1 MNRTVK
7 TMLDKELTL
16 GFIGFGEAAFGITM
30 GLKSEGFQHI
40 TSYDKA
46 YQQQPQ
52 SDLITERAKTAE
64 IELLPSVEK
73 VLEVSDM
80 VISATSASEAV
91 NVANAAA
98 PFLTRNEIFVDVNA
112 ACPDTIIAVSNIL
125 KKTDCIFVD
134 VAMMA
139 DVKSNRHE
147 VPMFVSG
154 PGAEPFERLMSP
166 YGMNIKIVSQ
176 ETGQASAM
184 KMIRS
189 VFTKGME
196 ALLMETFT
204 AAQEYRIV
212 DLTMAN
218 LAESMDSAPFEK
230 RTNVLLGKTAIHT
243 TRRIHEM
250 EDVIKTLNSL
260 GVDPIM
266 SRATLENFIRID
278 RLGLNEYFSG
288 ETPRDFKEVLEAVTK
303 SPNFK
308 Q

>member
-1 MNRTVK
+1 
-7 TMLDKELTL
+7 MLNKELTL

-30 GLKSEGFQHI
+30 GLKSEGFKHI

-46 YQQQPQ
+46 YQQSPQ
-52 SDLITERAKTAE
+52 SKIIIERAKTAE

-98 PFLTRNEIFVDVNA
+98 PFLSKDDIFVDVNA
-112 ACPDTIIAVSNIL
+112 ACPDTIIEASNIL

-139 DVKSNRHE
+139 DVKSNRHK

-154 PGAEPFERLMSP
+154 PGAERFENLMSP
-166 YGMNIKIVSQ
+166 YGMNIKIVGQ

-204 AAQEYRIV
+204 ASQKYRIV

-218 LAESMDSAPFEK
+218 LAKSMDSTPFEK
-230 RTNVLLGKTAIHT
+230 RASVLLGKTAIHSA
-243 TRRIHEM
+243 RRIHEM

-260 GVDPIM
+260 GVDPVM
-266 SRATLENFIRID
+266 SRATLENFVRIE

-288 ETPRDFKEVLEAVTK
+288 KTPEDYKKVLEAV
-303 SPNFK
+303 SVSK
-308 Q
+308 QSN

>member
-1 MNRTVK
+1 
-7 TMLDKELTL
+7 MLEKELSL

-30 GLKSEGFQHI
+30 GLKSEGFKHI

-46 YQQQPQ
+46 YQQPPQ
-52 SDLITERAKTAE
+52 SKIITERAKTAE

-98 PFLTRNEIFVDVNA
+98 PFLSKNNIFVDVNA
-112 ACPDTIIAVSNIL
+112 ACPDTIIEVSNIL
-125 KKTDCIFVD
+125 KKSECIFVD

-139 DVKSNRHE
+139 DVKSNRHK

-154 PGAEPFERLMSP
+154 PGAERFEKLMSP
-166 YGMNIKIVSQ
+166 FGMNIRIVG
-176 ETGQASAM
+176 EAPGQASSI
-184 KMIRS
+184 KMVRS
-189 VFTKGME
+189 VFTKGLE
-196 ALLMETFT
+196 ALLMEAFT

-212 DLTMAN
+212 DLTMEN
-218 LAESMDSAPFEK
+218 LAKSMDNTTFEK
-230 RTNVLLGKTAIHT
+230 RAAVLLGKTAIHSA
-243 TRRIHEM
+243 RRIHEM

-266 SRATLENFIRID
+266 SKATLENFIRIE

-288 ETPRDFKEVLEAVTK
+288 ETPEDYKKVLEAVSVSKK
-303 SPNFK
+303 SN
-308 Q
+308 